1 MCVCVCVC
9 VCVRVYID
17 DILVTGCTE
26 KGHLNNLAEVL
37 CRLSEARMRLKEK
50 YAFLLTSVE
59 YLGHIISAEGLY
71 TSDSKVRPILRNFSL
86 MM

>member
-1 MCVCVCVC
+1 MQ
-9 VCVRVYID
+9 
-17 DILVTGCTE
+17 
-26 KGHLNNLAEVL
+26 
-37 CRLSEARMRLKEK
+37 LSEARMRLKEK

-71 TSDSKVRPILRNFSL
+71 TSDSKVRAILRHFSL